1 METYR
6 DGFPKQVIT
15 QHAPRVGRDIPGSP
29 EILGWREGSVR
40 HEELALGSISSSPPP
55 LNVMEVLAMCQPV
68 TWGHE
73 LAPGDSS
80 FLRSCKP

>member
-15 QHAPRVGRDIPGSP
+15 QHAPRAGCDFPGSP

-40 HEELALGSISSSPPP
+40 HEELTLGFIISSPHHP
-55 LNVMEVLAMCQPV
+55 
-68 TWGHE
+68 
-73 LAPGDSS
+73 
-80 FLRSCKP
+80 